1 MRTVKEVS
9 SLTGVS
15 IRALHYYDTIGLLPP
30 AKVTESGYRLYD
42 DKALERLQ
50 MILLFRELKFPLK
63 DIQKILESPD
73 FDRAKA
79 LEQQIGLLTLQKEH
93 FENLISLAREIQ
105 RTGVKSMLDF
115 SAFDTKKMDDYARK
129 AKEAWGDTAAYRQFE
144 EKAKHRSRTEEQNL
158 GEEMMKLFREFGGM
172 IGKDTHDAA
181 VQRQVQRLRDY
192 ITAHYYECTPQ
203 ILQSLGSMYAAGGEF
218 TENIDRAGGAGTAEF
233 VCRAI
238 EVYSRGQRAKK

>member
-30 AKVTESGYRLYD
+30 AKITESGYRLYD

-63 DIQKILESPD
+63 DIQKILDSPD
-73 FDRAKA
+73 FDRGKA
-79 LEQQIGLLTLQKEH
+79 LEQQIMLLTLQKEH

-105 RTGVKSMLDF
+105 RTGVKNMLDF

-129 AKEAWGDTAAYRQFE
+129 AKEEWGNTAAYREFT
-144 EKAKHRSRTEEQNL
+144 EKAKYRSSEEEQNI
-158 GEEMMKLFREFGGM
+158 GEAMMEIFREFGGM
-172 IGKDTHDAA
+172 LERDVRDET
-181 VQRQVQRLRDY
+181 VQQQVKKLRDY
-192 ITAHYYECTPQ
+192 ITAHYYRCTPD
-203 ILQSLGSMYAAGGEF
+203 ILQSLGCMYAAGGDF
-218 TENIDRAGGAGTAEF
+218 TENIDQKGGAGTAEF
-233 VCRAI
+233 VRRAI
-238 EVYSRGQRAKK
+238 EVYCEAEKNK

>member
-30 AKVTESGYRLYD
+30 AKITESGYRLYD

-63 DIQKILESPD
+63 DIQKILASPD

-79 LEQQIGLLTLQKEH
+79 LEQQIALLTLQKEH

-115 SAFDTKKMDDYARK
+115 SAFDTKKMDEYAK
-129 AKEAWGDTAAYRQFE
+129 QAKEQWGNTAAYQEFT
-144 EKAKHRSRTEEQNL
+144 EKAKYRSAEEEQNI
-158 GEEMMKLFREFGGM
+158 GEAMMEIFREFGELL
-172 IGKDTHDAA
+172 GKDVRDEA
-181 VQRQVQRLRDY
+181 VQQQVKKLGDY
-192 ITAHYYECTPQ
+192 ITAHYYHCTPD
-203 ILQSLGSMYAAGGEF
+203 ILRSLGCMYVADGSF
-218 TENIDRAGGAGTAEF
+218 TENIDRKGGAGTAEF
-233 VCRAI
+233 VHRAI
-238 EVYSRGQRAKK
+238 EVYCETEKNK

>member
-30 AKVTESGYRLYD
+30 AKITESGYRLYD

-63 DIQKILESPD
+63 DIQKILESPN

-79 LEQQIGLLTLQKEH
+79 LEQQIALLTLQKEH

-105 RTGVKSMLDF
+105 RTGVKNMLDF
-115 SAFDTKKMDDYARK
+115 SAFDTKKMDEYAQQV
-129 AKEAWGDTAAYRQFE
+129 KEKWGNTAAYQEFA
-144 EKAKHRSRTEEQNL
+144 EKAKYRSTEEEQNI
-158 GEEMMKLFREFGGM
+158 GEAMMEIFREFGGLLE
-172 IGKDTHDAA
+172 KDVHDSA
-181 VQRQVQRLRDY
+181 VQQQVEKLRDY
-192 ITAHYYECTPQ
+192 ITAHYYQCTPD
-203 ILQSLGSMYAAGGEF
+203 ILQSLGCMYAAGGSF
-218 TENIDRAGGAGTAEF
+218 TENIDQKGGAGTAGF
-233 VCRAI
+233 VSRAI
-238 EVYSRGQRAKK
+238 EVYCGAERSK

>member
-30 AKVTESGYRLYD
+30 AKITESGYRLYD

-63 DIQKILESPD
+63 DIQKILENPN

-79 LEQQIGLLTLQKEH
+79 LEQQIALLTLQKEY

-105 RTGVKSMLDF
+105 RTGVKNMLDF
-115 SAFDTKKMDDYARK
+115 SAFDTKKMDEYAQQV
-129 AKEAWGDTAAYRQFE
+129 KEKWGNTAAYQEFT
-144 EKAKHRSRTEEQNL
+144 EKAKYRSTEEEQNI
-158 GEEMMKLFREFGGM
+158 GEAMMEIFREFGGLLE
-172 IGKDTHDAA
+172 KDVHDSA
-181 VQRQVQRLRDY
+181 VQQQVEKLRDY
-192 ITAHYYECTPQ
+192 ITAHYYQCTPD
-203 ILQSLGSMYAAGGEF
+203 ILQTLGCMYAAGGSF
-218 TENIDRAGGAGTAEF
+218 TENIDQKGGAGTAGF
-233 VCRAI
+233 VSRAI
-238 EVYSRGQRAKK
+238 EVYCGAERSK